1 MEPTFTTSTNEETC
15 IIYHE
20 LRGKLY
26 MDDILHNLQSNF
38 TTKTYNDDFS
48 VLVDIRQAEFPDFI
62 HRIKYLLD
70 FFNSWS
76 KKKNM
81 KRKCAILA
89 GNQIEVAN
97 AILFKF
103 NLAKIKTGLVVDV
116 FTSRNEA
123 LDWLKLS

>member
-1 MEPTFTTSTNEETC
+1 
-15 IIYHE
+15 
-20 LRGKLY
+20 

-62 HRIKYLLD
+62 DRIKYLLD